1 MIHAVVNVRWESDGV
16 REDFLE
22 EVVWDLSP
30 GRFVEVGRNIEPV
43 PSSRGDGQKCGEE
56 GGGPARES
64 GHLNRD
70 QVALD
75 FKNEV

>member
-43 PSSRGDGQKCGEE
+43 PSSRGDGAKVWRGRRGTSKRVRAPE
-56 GGGPARES
+56 
-64 GHLNRD
+64 
-70 QVALD
+70 
-75 FKNEV
+75 